1 MMFHAR
7 HSFRRLRRNDHTDTL
22 PALLVSNFRIP
33 ASVAAAVLCAGGMTI
48 PLLSTESLRP
58 PAVRPLAAPVHA
70 LVGGHVVLSP
80 GRELD
85 KATIILRNGRIEAV
99 GTDAAVPRD
108 ARIHDMSG
116 TTIYAGFL
124 DAHVSFAKKGDGQ
137 RSPMD
142 EGPPV
147 GLGQLTAG
155 AGTRFP
161 GAPSAAGGSGA
172 DSVVTPQRRMAREHA
187 PDAKALEALRTEGF
201 TAANVVPDRGV
212 IRGTSTFVSLGS
224 SDPDEAIMRPDTF
237 QHIALAVPGTATGA
251 GNGGGNNDRPATYPA
266 SLMGVIAVVRQTFF
280 DAQFHAADAAHFAAN
295 PYARPRPASSEALA
309 ALQPA
314 ARKTMPVLFEPGG
327 MLMVDRAMQLSLEL
341 GLQPVMLAT
350 GQEWRRPD
358 LMRAAAVAF
367 IVPVDFPEVPK
378 LPDEDDWMAVP
389 TDQLRAWDQ
398 APGNPAL
405 LRREGLDIALTTHG
419 LGQPEQFRANARLAI
434 ARGLSETDAI
444 AALTTVPARLCG
456 VADQL
461 GEIAAGKLAN
471 LTIVE
476 NGRYFDEKARVREV
490 WIEGR
495 NFAAPLK
502 EKKKKEGDA
511 ADQADG
517 AHKSDEPEK
526 KKENEALRA
535 QLTDAPAQHDR
546 GPLLTPPAVFIKSA
560 TLWTSGPPGRLENA
574 GLLIVDGKI
583 KAIGTIA
590 ADEVPAGAL
599 VIDRPGLHVTPG
611 LIDCHSHSMIIGGV
625 NEGTLPSTAMVRIGD
640 VVNSENETIHQQLA
654 GGLTVAH
661 LLHGSANPIGG
672 QSCVIK
678 LREGAGP
685 EGLKLDGAPGGIKFA
700 LGENVKQSNWGDRFR
715 QRFPQTRMGVPAFH
729 ANRFT
734 AARQYADTLAKQPRE
749 SGPPVRRDLEL
760 ETIAEIIKGDRLIHC
775 HSYRQDEVVA
785 FLRVMEGFK
794 VRVGT
799 LQHILEGY
807 KVADEI
813 ARHGA
818 GASAFS
824 DWWAYKLEVYD
835 AIPHAGSLMRERG
848 VLVSFNSD
856 SSDHARRLNLEAAKA
871 VKYGGTPE
879 DEALKFVTLNPA
891 QQLGIDQRVGS
902 LEPGKDGDF
911 VIWSGHPLDTMSVCQ
926 ETWIEGRQ
934 YFEMEA
940 ARRRAEA
947 RQRLREALTAKA
959 KTLAGEAPEDT
970 SADKARDKF
979 FHRAL
984 EDRQSHRCVDC
995 CIDHEMPWKN

>member
-1 MMFHAR
+1 MMA
-7 HSFRRLRRNDHTDTL
+7 
-22 PALLVSNFRIP
+22 PNFRVP
-33 ASVAAAVLCAGGMTI
+33 ASVAAAVLCAGGLAI
-48 PLLSTESLRP
+48 PLFSSEGLRP
-58 PAVRPLAAPVHA
+58 PAVRPLAAPIHA

-85 KATIILRNGRIEAV
+85 KATIILRDGRIAAV
-99 GTDAAVPRD
+99 GTDAGVPAD

-116 TTIYAGFL
+116 ATIYAGFI
-124 DAHVSFAKKGDGQ
+124 DAHVSFAKKGGG
-137 RSPMD
+137 RAGPMD
-142 EGPPV
+142 EDPPV
-147 GLGQLTAG
+147 SSRQLTAG
-155 AGTRFP
+155 AGTLFA
-161 GAPSAAGGSGA
+161 GAPSAAGGTGA

-187 PDAKALEALRTEGF
+187 PDPKALEALRAEGF

-212 IRGTSTFVSLGS
+212 IRGVSTFVSLGS
-224 SDPDEAIMRPDTF
+224 SDPEDAVLRPDTF
-237 QHIALAVPGTATGA
+237 QHVALTIPGELAGG
-251 GNGGGNNDRPATYPA
+251 GNGGDNDRPQTYPG

-295 PYARPRPASSEALA
+295 PHSRPRPASSEALA

-314 ARKTMPVLFEPGG
+314 ARKVLPVLFEPGG
-327 MLMVDRAMQLSLEL
+327 MLMVDRAMQLSREL

-358 LMRAAAVAF
+358 LMRAAAVPF

-378 LPDEDDWMAVP
+378 LPDEDDWVAVP

-419 LGQPEQFRANARLAI
+419 LGKPEQFRANARLAI

-444 AALTTVPARLCG
+444 AALTTVPARVCG

-495 NFAAPLK
+495 LFSAPIK
-502 EKKKKEGDA
+502 E
-511 ADQADG
+511 
-517 AHKSDEPEK
+517 EK
-526 KKENEALRA
+526 KKEDDAADKAGDAEKAGEPDKKKEKEALRA
-535 QLTDAPAQHDR
+535 RLTDAPSQYDR
-546 GPLLTPPAVFIKSA
+546 GPLRTPPAVFIKSA
-560 TLWTSGPPGRLENA
+560 TLWTSGPQGRLENA
-574 GLLIVDGKI
+574 SLLIVDGKI
-583 KAIGTIA
+583 KAVGTMA
-590 ADEVPAGAL
+590 ADEVPAGAF

-611 LIDCHSHSMIIGGV
+611 LIDCHSHSMVIGGV

-640 VVNSENETIHQQLA
+640 VVNSETETIHQQLA

-672 QSCVIK
+672 QSSVIK
-678 LREGAGP
+678 LREGEGP
-685 EGLKLDGAPGGIKFA
+685 EGLKFAGSPGGIKFA

-734 AARQYADTLAKQPRE
+734 AARQYVDTLARQTRDG
-749 SGPPVRRDLEL
+749 GPPVRRDLEL
-760 ETIAEIIKGDRLIHC
+760 ETIAEILKGERLIHC
-775 HSYRQDEVVA
+775 HSYRQDEVIA
-785 FLRVMEGFK
+785 FLRVMESFQ

-879 DEALKFVTLNPA
+879 EEALKFVTLNPA
-891 QQLGIDQRVGS
+891 LQLGIGQRVGS

-911 VIWSGHPLDTMSVCQ
+911 VLWSGHPLDTMSVCQ

-934 YFEMEA
+934 YFEIEA

-947 RQRLREALTAKA
+947 RQRLREALIAKA
-959 KTLAGEAPEDT
+959 KSLAEGAPDDD
-970 SADKARDKF
+970 AGDKARDKF

-995 CIDHEMPWKN
+995 CLDHEMPWKN